1 MRISAIISG
10 ILLGIV
16 TAKRSVDRWNWSHN
30 IEFSAK
36 YIEQPATV
44 EELQSTVKNAT
55 GKVKVVGTAH
65 SFNDIADTE
74 GTQINL
80 DKFNDISV
88 DLDTFSVTFGA
99 GINYSKLIKALTENK
114 MSLLGLP
121 SLPHINIVGSV
132 VTGTHSAGL
141 HKQQMATYVSAI
153 SFVDPHGQIKKL
165 TRKEHNLMFYR
176 HLHSFGT
183 LGIIYEMTMDI
194 YEEYGVDKCIYQN
207 MPWDVVKDKKKWKQI
222 NNEHGFISY
231 FTDWKSETMS
241 SVWIGSQHFV
251 ENGNYDADHEKHYTE
266 SCPETYY
273 GGQLIQKIHPVNDRD
288 SEPCVESGFGMWN
301 EKIYHFKPELPPSSA
316 GDEIQSEFFVE
327 KDHFLDALLDLYHEG
342 HLFRDYVQI
351 TEIRGVQM
359 DFIPLSPF
367 KHRNSFGI
375 HFTWKH
381 DFENVYKAAKEVQ
394 RILKPYDYRVHYG
407 KFFHPEPDNGLFKSF
422 NHDLGELRQ
431 LIQNQGNSKFINC
444 FAERVLYDNQNCQLD
459 SNYERWAAELE
470 EKIAREKHSDEL

>member
-251 ENGNYDADHEKHYTE
+251 ENGNYDADHAKHYTE

-273 GGQLIQKIHPVNDRD
+273 GG
-288 SEPCVESGFGMWN
+288 
-301 EKIYHFKPELPPSSA
+301 
-316 GDEIQSEFFVE
+316 
-327 KDHFLDALLDLYHEG
+327 
-342 HLFRDYVQI
+342 
-351 TEIRGVQM
+351 
-359 DFIPLSPF
+359 
-367 KHRNSFGI
+367 
-375 HFTWKH
+375 
-381 DFENVYKAAKEVQ
+381 
-394 RILKPYDYRVHYG
+394 
-407 KFFHPEPDNGLFKSF
+407 
-422 NHDLGELRQ
+422 
-431 LIQNQGNSKFINC
+431 
-444 FAERVLYDNQNCQLD
+444 
-459 SNYERWAAELE
+459 
-470 EKIAREKHSDEL
+470 